1 MKKLIFMTFLLIFAL
16 GFTDNVLEEVTTLE
30 TEPAKPVNTKT
41 APKKT
46 STPVKTTKAAKPVD
60 ETKEEKPVTVKATI
74 KLKVSKNIPTIKN
87 GDVVVYVYEYDPLL
101 ADYPAEE
108 VYYNDYSFK
117 HTAKADTIKTYTFNI
132 KKNKGMKYYAVI
144 EVIDNKSL
152 EVYRAKS
159 TKDDI
164 GKILDS
170 ETASQMFVVEEVE

>member
-30 TEPAKPVNTKT
+30 TEPAKPVKTKT
-41 APKKT
+41 VPKT
-46 STPVKTTKAAKPVD
+46 ATPAKAAKPVD

>member
-1 MKKLIFMTFLLIFAL
+1 MKKLIFMIFLLIFAL

-30 TEPAKPVNTKT
+30 TEPAKAVKTKT
-41 APKKT
+41 VPKT
-46 STPVKTTKAAKPVD
+46 SISPKTTKQTKPVD
-60 ETKEEKPVTVKATI
+60 ERKEEKPVTVKATI

-87 GDVVVYVYEYDPLL
+87 GDAVVYVYEYDPLL
-101 ADYPAEE
+101 ADYPADE

-132 KKNKGMKYYAVI
+132 KKTKGMKYYAVV

-170 ETASQMFVVEEVE
+170 ETASQMFVVEEEE